1 MKKEKKKRK
10 EISKPPFFY
19 PLLYVLSFFLLFFLL
34 FPILWLIFSTN
45 PSSVF
50 ESLKNPIVINAILTT
65 LVSATIT
72 TLLSLVLGVAL
83 GYVLARKKSRTS
95 RIISIIVDL
104 PMALPHSVAGIALL
118 ALFGRAGLI
127 GQLFPTEYGSIFTR
141 TLLGVVIAQMFVST
155 PIIIQGAKET
165 FELIDP
171 RLETYSEILG
181 ASPFKTF
188 TSVSLPLSSSSIF
201 ASSLLCWARASSEF
215 GAVVF
220 MAYYPLSAPVIIF
233 DFFNSQGAQAA
244 LPVAVIIVIF
254 STVVFTIVKI
264 FSSRT
269 QKRGNNA

>member
-171 RLETYSEILG
+171 RFLRSLELH
-181 ASPFKTF
+181 
-188 TSVSLPLSSSSIF
+188 LSK
-201 ASSLLCWARASSEF
+201 LLLLFLFPYR
-215 GAVVF
+215 VLVF
-220 MAYYPLSAPVIIF
+220 
-233 DFFNSQGAQAA
+233 
-244 LPVAVIIVIF
+244 LPVLF
-254 STVVFTIVKI
+254 SVG
-264 FSSRT
+264 
-269 QKRGNNA
+269 QGPPLNLEL